1 MRVYREVCV
10 RVESREEVCV
20 TSELT
25 WVVSR
30 HEDQEAD
37 THTDLFSL
45 TKLAAATMVSWRG
58 TQDRQTTARGHGRW
72 QGAREAW
79 GEGTS
84 STVSELGIPGTA
96 PTPGSPTPV
105 LGIQFLPVNPAL
117 LGHHRQP

>member
-1 MRVYREVCV
+1 MV
-10 RVESREEVCV
+10 EVCV

-30 HEDQEAD
+30 HEDQEAG

-45 TKLAAATMVSWRG
+45 TKLAAATVVSWRG
-58 TQDRQTTARGHGRW
+58 AQDRLQPEGMGGGRWGARG
-72 QGAREAW
+72 AW

-84 STVSELGIPGTA
+84 SAVSELGIPGTA